1 MEKLVTEIYIL
12 NRKKKIIDVLS
23 NNGTNPSSPFFDD
36 LFTMYLSTGADT
48 FEFSTIFNERTS
60 NIENGYFVLFYFKN
74 NFKLFQI
81 MSSKNEHTNG
91 ILIKSCYCE
100 TVGLELINKPVRKS
114 TINGDVS
121 TFFSLALQ
129 DSSFELGYVD
139 PTITDFKTVVI
150 EKPTPIYTVIQ
161 DNLSTYDIEI
171 EFTVEIKNNK
181 VSKQYVNV
189 YRKRGKNTHVRFE
202 YSTNVDN
209 VKKSEDL
216 TDFCSALIGVG
227 SNGIDF
233 KDIEWIKS
241 NGNPTDKP
249 MNQDFVVDET
259 P

>member
-171 EFTVEIKNNK
+171 EFSVEIKNNK
-181 VSKQYVNV
+181 S
-189 YRKRGKNTHVRFE
+189 RIP
-202 YSTNVDN
+202 
-209 VKKSEDL
+209 
-216 TDFCSALIGVG
+216 LI
-227 SNGIDF
+227 F
-233 KDIEWIKS
+233 
-241 NGNPTDKP
+241 
-249 MNQDFVVDET
+249 
-259 P
+259 